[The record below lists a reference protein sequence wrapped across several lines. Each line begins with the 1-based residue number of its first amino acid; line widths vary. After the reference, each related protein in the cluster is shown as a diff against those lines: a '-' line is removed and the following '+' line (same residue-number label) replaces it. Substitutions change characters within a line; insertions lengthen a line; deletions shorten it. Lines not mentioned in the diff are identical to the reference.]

1 MRNLFV
7 KETSKADHG
16 FQCLKLS
23 ISVNGVQES
32 MNQHESGPE
41 SIQHPQAVCAGA
53 LHAIHGLEA
62 KYLKMLLRKL

>member
-1 MRNLFV
+1 
-7 KETSKADHG
+7 
-16 FQCLKLS
+16 
-23 ISVNGVQES
+23 

-62 KYLKMLLRKL
+62 KYLKMLLEETISSTQCSGPQHK